1 MNKLFEIKD
10 LSVKYSSKK
19 KVFSNNENYV
29 NAVESVSFDFI
40 KGEVLGIVGES
51 GSGKS
56 TVSRCLLSI
65 IKHIDK
71 SSLVSGNVVY
81 NEGTKS
87 IDLLKTKGKELKQV
101 RKKIQGVFQDPD
113 SSMNQRLTAGKII
126 EEPLLNLTDLTKQE
140 REAKIK
146 DVLQKCGLSEE
157 DINKYPNEFSAGQKQ
172 RICIARALVV
182 EPEILIADEPLSS
195 LDISIQAQILNLF
208 ADLKEKYNLSIVFI
222 THDLNIVKVFCD
234 RLIVMKDGKIVE
246 QGNTENVLS
255 NPKNDYTRT
264 LLLSNISNSS

>member
-10 LSVKYSSKK
+10 LSVKYSSTK
-19 KVFSNNENYV
+19 KVFGSRQKYTD
-29 NAVESVSFDFI
+29 AVESVNFDFV

-56 TVSRCLLSI
+56 TVSRCLLSL

-71 SSLVSGNVVY
+71 SSIVSGSVVY
-81 NEGTKS
+81 NVGGKS
-87 IDLLKTKGKELKQV
+87 IDLLKAKGNELKQV

-126 EEPLLNLTDLTKQE
+126 EEPLLNLTDYTNKE
-140 REAKIK
+140 REEKIK
-146 DVLQKCGLSEE
+146 AVLIKCGLNED
-157 DINKYPNEFSAGQKQ
+157 DINKYPAEFSAGQKQ

-208 ADLKEKYNLSIVFI
+208 LELKEKYNLSMVFI
-222 THDLNIVKVFCD
+222 THDLNIVRIFCD
-234 RLIVMKDGKIVE
+234 CIIVMQNGKIVE
-246 QGNTENVLS
+246 QGITSEVIS
-255 NPKNDYTRT
+255 NPKHLYTKT
-264 LLLSNISNSS
+264 LLQSNISL

>member
-10 LSVKYSSKK
+10 LSVKYSSTK
-19 KVFSNNENYV
+19 KVFGSRQKYTDAVVGV
-29 NAVESVSFDFI
+29 NFDFV

-56 TVSRCLLSI
+56 TVSRCLLSL

-71 SSLVSGNVVY
+71 SSIVSGKVTY
-81 NEGTKS
+81 NNAGYPL
-87 IDLLKTKGKELKQV
+87 DLLKVKGKELRLV

-126 EEPLLNLTDLTKQE
+126 EEPLLNLTDYTKEE
-140 REAKIK
+140 REEKIK
-146 DVLQKCGLSEE
+146 GVLIKCGLNED
-157 DINKYPNEFSAGQKQ
+157 DINKYPAEFSAGQKQ

-208 ADLKEKYNLSIVFI
+208 VNLKEKYNLSIIFI

-234 RLIVMKDGKIVE
+234 RIIVMQNGKIVE
-246 QGNTENVLS
+246 QGIKSEVIS
-255 NPKNDYTRT
+255 NPKQLYTNT
-264 LLLSNISNSS
+264 LLQSNISL

>member
-10 LSVKYSSKK
+10 LSVKYSSTK
-19 KVFSNNENYV
+19 KVFGSRQKYAD
-29 NAVESVSFDFI
+29 AVEGVNFDFH

-56 TVSRCLLSI
+56 TVSRCLLSL

-71 SSLVSGNVVY
+71 SSLVSGSVVY
-81 NEGTKS
+81 NGEGKS
-87 IDLLKTKGKELKQV
+87 VDLLKANGKELKQI

-126 EEPLLNLTDLTKQE
+126 EEPLLNLTDLNKQQ
-140 REAKIK
+140 REEKIK
-146 DVLQKCGLSEE
+146 AVLQKCGLNEE

-172 RICIARALVV
+172 RICIARAIVV

-208 ADLKEKYNLSIVFI
+208 ADLKEKYNLSIIFI

-234 RLIVMKDGKIVE
+234 RLIVMQNGKIVE
-246 QGNTENVLS
+246 QGITSEVLA
-255 NPKNDYTRT
+255 NPKDEYTKT
-264 LLLSNISNSS
+264 LFMSNITL

>member
-1 MNKLFEIKD
+1 MNKLFVIKE
-10 LSVKYSSKK
+10 LSVKYSSTK
-19 KVFSNNENYV
+19 KVFGNKQKYSDAVNN
-29 NAVESVSFDFI
+29 VSFDFI

-71 SSLVSGNVVY
+71 SSLVSGSIVY
-81 NEGTKS
+81 NEGAKS
-87 IDLLKTKGKELKQV
+87 IDLLKTKGKEIKQI

-126 EEPLLNLTDLTKQE
+126 EEPLLNLTDFSKE
-140 REAKIK
+140 VREEKIK
-146 DVLQKCGLSEE
+146 EVLQKCGLSKE

-172 RICIARALVV
+172 RICIARALVI

-208 ADLKEKYNLSIVFI
+208 VDLKEKYNLSIVFI

-234 RLIVMKDGKIVE
+234 RIIVMKDGKIVE
-246 QGNTENVLS
+246 HGNTADVLL
-255 NPKNDYTRT
+255 NPKNEYTKT
-264 LLLSNISNSS
+264 LFTSNITL

>member
-19 KVFSNNENYV
+19 KVFSNNEKYV
-29 NAVESVSFDFI
+29 NAVEGVSFDFL

-56 TVSRCLLSI
+56 TVSRCLLSL

-71 SSLVSGNVVY
+71 SSLVSGSVVY
-81 NEGTKS
+81 NGGGKS
-87 IDLLKTKGKELKQV
+87 IDLLKAKGNELKQI

-126 EEPLLNLTDLTKQE
+126 EEPLLNLADLNKQQ
-140 REAKIK
+140 REEKIK
-146 DVLQKCGLSEE
+146 KVLQKCGLSED

-172 RICIARALVV
+172 RICIARAIVV

-208 ADLKEKYNLSIVFI
+208 AELKEKYNLSIIFI

-234 RLIVMKDGKIVE
+234 RIIVMQNGKIVE
-246 QGNTENVLS
+246 QGITSEVLAD
-255 NPKNDYTRT
+255 PKEEYTKT
-264 LLLSNISNSS
+264 LFMSNITL

>member
-1 MNKLFEIKD
+1 MNKLIEIKN

-19 KVFSNNENYV
+19 KVFSNNEKYV
-29 NAVESVSFDFI
+29 NAVEAVNFDFV

-71 SSLVSGNVVY
+71 SSLIRGSILYNDGN
-81 NEGTKS
+81 KS
-87 IDLLKTKGKELKQV
+87 LDLLKVKGNELIQV

-140 REAKIK
+140 REEKIK
-146 DVLQKCGLSEE
+146 YVLQKCGLSEE

-208 ADLKEKYNLSIVFI
+208 VDLKEKYNLSIVFI

-234 RLIVMKDGKIVE
+234 RIIVMNDGKIVE
-246 QGNTENVLS
+246 QGNTSEVLL
-255 NPKNDYTRT
+255 NPKNEYTRN
-264 LLLSNISNSS
+264 LFLSNIST

>member
-10 LSVKYSSKK
+10 LSVKYSSTKK
-19 KVFSNNENYV
+19 IFGNKQKYSD
-29 NAVESVSFDFI
+29 AVDSVSFDFI

-65 IKHIDK
+65 IKYIDK
-71 SSLVSGNVVY
+71 SSIVSGSVVY
-81 NEGTKS
+81 NDGSKS
-87 IDLLKTKGKELKQV
+87 INLLKTKGKELKQV

-126 EEPLLNLTDLTKQE
+126 EEPLLNLTDLNKQE
-140 REAKIK
+140 REEKIK
-146 DVLQKCGLSEE
+146 NVLQKCGLSEE

-208 ADLKEKYNLSIVFI
+208 VDLKEKYNLSIVFI
-222 THDLNIVKVFCD
+222 THDLNIVKAFCD
-234 RLIVMKDGKIVE
+234 RIIVMNDGKIVE
-246 QGNTENVLS
+246 QGNTSDVLL
-255 NPKNDYTRT
+255 NPKNEYTRN
-264 LLLSNISNSS
+264 LFLSNIST